1 MGAPVPAPAPAPAR
15 RSGGVVRRGLALAAR
30 VARRGVVET
39 ADVLSLAT
47 VFGARWAGARGSGGA
62 RGIRDAFEAADGVG
76 FMNVVMFA
84 LRLAFWDQEH
94 ERNELFGGPDAVKNA
109 DSKTKLTG
117 SQFFGRFIFAMGL
130 VTALF
135 PVTLPMYALTGLFEL
150 YVQALDVAPSGAK
163 VAYACLL
170 AAPAA
175 FPERGAGKAARTNV
189 AFASRVAA
197 VAILA
202 KAAAMDGT
210 DEDNRKE
217 GDEVKD
223 GPVE

>member
-1 MGAPVPAPAPAPAR
+1 
-15 RSGGVVRRGLALAAR
+15 
-30 VARRGVVET
+30 
-39 ADVLSLAT
+39 
-47 VFGARWAGARGSGGA
+47 
-62 RGIRDAFEAADGVG
+62 
-76 FMNVVMFA
+76 MNVVMFA

-175 FPERGAGKAARTNV
+175 SMSSAAPGKRRERTSRSPPASPPSRSSRRPRRWTERTRIIARRET
-189 AFASRVAA
+189 R
-197 VAILA
+197 
-202 KAAAMDGT
+202 
-210 DEDNRKE
+210 
-217 GDEVKD
+217 
-223 GPVE
+223 

>member
-1 MGAPVPAPAPAPAR
+1 M
-15 RSGGVVRRGLALAAR
+15 GLA
-30 VARRGVVET
+30 
-39 ADVLSLAT
+39 
-47 VFGARWAGARGSGGA
+47 
-62 RGIRDAFEAADGVG
+62 
-76 FMNVVMFA
+76 
-84 LRLAFWDQEH
+84 
-94 ERNELFGGPDAVKNA
+94 
-109 DSKTKLTG
+109 
-117 SQFFGRFIFAMGL
+117 
-130 VTALF
+130 TALF
-135 PVTLPMYALTGLFEL
+135 PVTLPMYALTALFEL

-210 DEDNRKE
+210 DENNRKE